1 MERPL
6 LHVTPQVTP
15 QMSGSGQPPVVISPL
30 LQPSEPPPMANLR
43 LSPLAEAGPEG
54 ETECAL
60 REQASAS
67 PNITR
72 TLRSASEQLALP
84 AQSVEGVVIPL
95 EEVTMDQQMQPG
107 PASSEDARGSTAA
120 AAQRRER
127 EVQEAADFAL
137 ALQVHHAEQAQ
148 SDIPRPRFHNP
159 GQFPNC
165 PARRTERPAI
175 GVPSVLGVPVTHMAL
190 AASPLPENCCEQRCI
205 QCLPADFLAPA
216 RRRTCA
222 GVCCFAALNVLVVCA
237 CADVLLARGRM
248 PWDGKLTPEDALQIS
263 ADFLE
268 Q

>member
-15 QMSGSGQPPVVISPL
+15 QMSGSGQPLVISPL

-95 EEVTMDQQMQPG
+95 EEVTMDRQMQP
-107 PASSEDARGSTAA
+107 AWSY
-120 AAQRRER
+120 
-127 EVQEAADFAL
+127 L
-137 ALQVHHAEQAQ
+137 
-148 SDIPRPRFHNP
+148 I
-159 GQFPNC
+159 
-165 PARRTERPAI
+165 
-175 GVPSVLGVPVTHMAL
+175 
-190 AASPLPENCCEQRCI
+190 
-205 QCLPADFLAPA
+205 
-216 RRRTCA
+216 
-222 GVCCFAALNVLVVCA
+222 
-237 CADVLLARGRM
+237 
-248 PWDGKLTPEDALQIS
+248 
-263 ADFLE
+263 
-268 Q
+268 